1 MASTPPDQLGAVRIL
16 RDAAG
21 IRTTYEELEIGKDLG
36 SAEFL
41 VTQGQIDQ
49 TCDRLEDHHPYYE
62 VGSPFG
68 STVAPVWMTYLIPR
82 MLFSQTYSVRGLF
95 YKWGFELLG
104 PVRQGVRHTVSAT
117 LTEKWIRN
125 DREFVAYEAVCK
137 DESGLTVYRS
147 RRAHVLDF
155 IKRTAPKVGEGAI
168 GTSDAR
174 TPEARAAREQNWDRD
189 WPHDDTAAGTGSIE
203 VAPLATRDTPLGAP
217 LPSVST
223 YLSRKRFML
232 RQSMYFRGQNPT
244 LHVSADAA
252 RQEGLPAPVAS
263 APDVMAL
270 ACQTAMN
277 FFGAGWIQGGKA
289 DLTTVRPSYMGDYLH
304 ARGRVKAREE
314 LPDGSV
320 RLICDVTVV
329 DQRNETKVAGS
340 VSGLV

>member
-104 PVRQGVRHTVSAT
+104 PVRPGVRHTVSAT

-137 DESGLTVYRS
+137 DESGRVVYRS

-189 WPHDDTAAGTGSIE
+189 WPHDGAGGERARRDGARMPDGDELLRAGLDPGGQSGPDDRAAELHGRLPACARSGQG
-203 VAPLATRDTPLGAP
+203 ARGAARRLGAP
-217 LPSVST
+217 H
-223 YLSRKRFML
+223 L
-232 RQSMYFRGQNPT
+232 RCDGRRPARRDQGRGQRERAG
-244 LHVSADAA
+244 LRIGA
-252 RQEGLPAPVAS
+252 RTSPL
-263 APDVMAL
+263 
-270 ACQTAMN
+270 
-277 FFGAGWIQGGKA
+277 W
-289 DLTTVRPSYMGDYLH
+289 
-304 ARGRVKAREE
+304 EE
-314 LPDGSV
+314 SL
-320 RLICDVTVV
+320 C
-329 DQRNETKVAGS
+329 
-340 VSGLV
+340 LV